1 MAARKRPPY
10 RTDRLAYSRA
20 ARVAARAQ
28 PLADLG
34 DHGAPRRNACLLVVH
49 DPQGAGSRT
58 DAVWRPDW
66 RGLGGRPEPSAWVER
81 THLRA
86 RVNLGDRAAVPGAV
100 DAGHASGRIPA
111 RVRWQH
117 PDPFPA
123 VGADANDHA
132 RRLSLR
138 RDLADARNAWTEG
151 ARHLD
156 RSRSTVCGLD
166 LAVVVSAAVCERKP
180 GGWVRRTGHGHDGK
194 PGLVRRRFR
203 VSADLE

>member
-10 RTDRLAYSRA
+10 RNDRLAYSRA
-20 ARVAARAQ
+20 ARAEAPAR

-34 DHGAPRRNACLLVVH
+34 DHGARRRNACLLVVH

-58 DAVWRPDW
+58 DALWRPDW

-117 PDPFPA
+117 PDPLSS
-123 VGADANDHA
+123 VGVDANDHA
-132 RRLSLR
+132 RRLSLW

-151 ARHLD
+151 ARHMDQSGSAL
-156 RSRSTVCGLD
+156 CN
-166 LAVVVSAAVCERKP
+166 LAL
-180 GGWVRRTGHGHDGK
+180 
-194 PGLVRRRFR
+194 GLVVFQPRHPAPEHEEDDDDDDQVAASRR
-203 VSADLE
+203 